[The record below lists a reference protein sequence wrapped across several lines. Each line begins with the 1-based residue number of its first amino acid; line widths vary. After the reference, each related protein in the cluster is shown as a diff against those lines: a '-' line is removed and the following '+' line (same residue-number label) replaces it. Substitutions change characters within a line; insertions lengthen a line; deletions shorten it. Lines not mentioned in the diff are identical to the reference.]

1 MLSQYHLLTSPT
13 LLSGGS
19 LIDVDGTIFIQAA
32 LFFLA
37 MLVLNWTVF
46 RPMIALFEAREQAI
60 DGSKEEAER
69 LRADSEEKAAAF
81 EQKLVDVR
89 AKAAAERQQLLQ
101 ESLAMQQ
108 TLLAKVRSET
118 QALVDDTRKELDR
131 QSAVTRSV
139 LHASVPNLAKQ
150 VVSTLLGREIA

>member
-1 MLSQYHLLTSPT
+1 MTSPT